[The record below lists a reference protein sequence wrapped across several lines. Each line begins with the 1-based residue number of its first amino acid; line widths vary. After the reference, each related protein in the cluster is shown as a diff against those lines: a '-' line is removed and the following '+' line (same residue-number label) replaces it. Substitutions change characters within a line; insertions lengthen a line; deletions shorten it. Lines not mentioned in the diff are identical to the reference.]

1 MYAKNLI
8 IQAFLGQNINKMCKI
23 YDFGVFF
30 RTEKTPNEII
40 KKSLLMCIIA
50 SKARSYSA
58 TLAVARASI

>member
-30 RTEKTPNEII
+30 CAEKILKSNNKDDLTNEYNY
-40 KKSLLMCIIA
+40 L
-50 SKARSYSA
+50 
-58 TLAVARASI
+58 

>member
-30 RTEKTPNEII
+30 CAEKTPNEII

-50 SKARSYSA
+50 SKAQSYSA
-58 TLAVARASI
+58 T